1 MQPITQR
8 AAIQNVLLWCARL
21 TWVVLPI
28 TTGNAFTDALQHW
41 STAPKIVAGILLW
54 AVWAAGLVA
63 LLAPRPWGL
72 TLLRVAAPA
81 ATLTTIVT
89 VWSTSSGSAS
99 LAIGWSVLA
108 TVLALAP
115 PVSLAAGNALAYGDE
130 LRFPLRIPTPLLLLP
145 VPIAVLLIAA
155 GAVTGPLLIADER
168 LLIGVPALI
177 VGWPVAAFLV
187 RSLHA
192 LSRRWLVLVPAGV
205 VVVDPLI
212 LTDPA
217 LMRREQVVALGR
229 TVDDPSLAR
238 ALDLRL
244 GARRGSVTIRLRE
257 PYEFARRL
265 GRTGTALAETD
276 VVLVAPTQVTQ
287 MLDIAST
294 RRLAVRG

>member
-1 MQPITQR
+1 MQPTTQR

-21 TWVVLPI
+21 TWAVLPI
-28 TTGNAFTDALQHW
+28 TTGNAFTDALQQW

-89 VWSTSSGSAS
+89 VWSTSNASAS
-99 LAIGWSVLA
+99 LAIGWLLLA

-115 PVSLAAGNALAYGDE
+115 PVALAAGNALAYGDE
-130 LRFPLRIPTPLLLLP
+130 LRFPLRIPTPLQVLP
-145 VPIAVLLIAA
+145 VPLAVLLIAS

-168 LLIGVPALI
+168 FVVGIPALI
-177 VGWPVAAFLV
+177 VGWPLAAFLI

-217 LMRREQVVALGR
+217 LMRREQIVSLGR

-238 ALDLRL
+238 SLDLRL
-244 GARRGSVTIRLRE
+244 GARHGSVTITLHE

-276 VVLVAPTQVTQ
+276 VVLVAPIQVAQ
-287 MLDIAST
+287 MLEVAST